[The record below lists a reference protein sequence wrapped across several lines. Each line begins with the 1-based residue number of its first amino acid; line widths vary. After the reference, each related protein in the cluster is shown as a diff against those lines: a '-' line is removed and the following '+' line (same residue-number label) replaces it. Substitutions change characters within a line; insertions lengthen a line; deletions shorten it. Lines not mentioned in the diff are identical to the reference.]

1 MPQIGGVFRAA
12 VRPHEVPGSV
22 AVPVSGTLAMTFVP
36 ISRLRTTG
44 LRQPSCEVMNQ
55 PFDEWSP
62 GGQGRSDQG
71 MVHAVGDPFPHSQA
85 DTLRAESEPERLRVA

>member
-12 VRPHEVPGSV
+12 ARPHEVPGSV
-22 AVPVSGTLAMTFVP
+22 AVPVAGTLAMTFVP
-36 ISRLRTTG
+36 ILRLRTTG
-44 LRQPSCEVMNQ
+44 LRQPSGEVMNE

-71 MVHAVGDPFPHSQA
+71 MVHAVGDPFSHSQA
-85 DTLRAESEPERLRVA
+85 DTLQRNPNPNVSV